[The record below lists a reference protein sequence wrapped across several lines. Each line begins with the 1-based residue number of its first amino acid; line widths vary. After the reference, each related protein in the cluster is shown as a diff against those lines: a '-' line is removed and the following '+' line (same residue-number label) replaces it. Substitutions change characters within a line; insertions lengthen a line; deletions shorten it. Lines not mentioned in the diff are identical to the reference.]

1 MKHEV
6 WLYNPAEPASC
17 YYILL
22 HSEMKKEAIKTSTEL
37 SEGDCDW

>member
-1 MKHEV
+1 MKDGG

-17 YYILL
+17 YILL

-37 SEGDCDW
+37 TEGDCDW